1 MAFGISG
8 PGGGGYSVLTDLAQ
22 WEHLYGPL
30 RLFRYISFRSMGG
43 AATALFIGLWIGP
56 LLIAQLK
63 RFKAKQHFRGK
74 AEVGRLADLH
84 GAKIGTPTMGGL
96 IIFISVTVSTI
107 LWADWNIFIQV
118 ALIVYGGLTAI
129 GFADDYLKITR
140 KHSGGLKGRYKLI
153 GQAILVAVVLAMVL
167 RDPVV
172 GEGIRG
178 LWLPFLKDPLI
189 VAMPLP
195 FLFGFLFLVLAGS
208 SNAINLTDGV
218 DGLAIGCTLTV
229 AMAYGLI
236 AYATGNLRYSEYLFM
251 PYLPGAGELTVLCSV
266 LCSACLAFLWYN
278 AHPAMV
284 FMGDTGSLALGGLV
298 GIIAFLV
305 FQPVTLV
312 LIGGVFVI
320 EAVSVILQ
328 VGSFKLTGR
337 RIFRMAPIH
346 HHFELHGWAE
356 TQVVIRFWILSLIF
370 AVAGLAT
377 LKLR

>member
-1 MAFGISG
+1 M
-8 PGGGGYSVLTDLAQ
+8 LTELAQ
-22 WEHLYGPL
+22 WEHVFGPL
-30 RLFRYISFRSMGG
+30 RLFRYLSFRSVGG
-43 AATALFIGLWIGP
+43 AATALLIGMWLAP
-56 LLIAQLK
+56 LVIAQLR
-63 RFKAKQHFRGK
+63 RFKARQAFRDK
-74 AEVGRLADLH
+74 AEVGDLAALH
-84 GAKIGTPTMGGL
+84 EGKVGTPTMGGL
-96 IIFISVTVSTI
+96 IIFFSVTVSTL
-107 LWADWNIFIQV
+107 LWAQWNIFVQV
-118 ALIVYGGLTAI
+118 SLVVYAGLTAI
-129 GFADDYLKITR
+129 GFADDYLKITK
-140 KHSGGLKGRYKLI
+140 KHSRGLKGRYKLA
-153 GQAILVAVVLAMVL
+153 GQTILVVLALWMVL
-167 RDPVV
+167 RDPVI

-189 VAMPLP
+189 ATLPLP
-195 FLFGFLFLVLAGS
+195 FLFVFLFLVLAGS

-236 AYATGNLRYSEYLFM
+236 AYATGNLRYAEYLFL
-251 PYLPGAGELTVLCSV
+251 PYLPGAGELTVLCAV

-312 LIGGVFVI
+312 IIGGVFVI

-328 VGSFKLTGR
+328 VGSFKATGR

-346 HHFELHGWAE
+346 HHFELRGWAE

-377 LKLR
+377 LKIR